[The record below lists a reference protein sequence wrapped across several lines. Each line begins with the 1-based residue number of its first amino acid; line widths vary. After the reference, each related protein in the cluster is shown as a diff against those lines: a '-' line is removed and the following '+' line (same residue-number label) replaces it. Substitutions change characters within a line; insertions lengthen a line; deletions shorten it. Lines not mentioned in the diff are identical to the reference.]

1 MPADHTLHLWGLARV
16 AVAGTVSLGGALG
29 GGGFRPASARVEA
42 EWRRGIY
49 DEVFYGTQYDPT
61 VVLSVFLYG

>member
-16 AVAGTVSLGGALG
+16 AVAGTVSIGGALG

-42 EWRRGIY
+42 E
-49 DEVFYGTQYDPT
+49 
-61 VVLSVFLYG
+61 